1 MAEPLGLTLLP
12 EIHASYAEGAYR
24 TLTRKGYMTY
34 DFFLPGL
41 VIDAIE
47 NHTGEYLARWA
58 KEERDEGIRTVNM
71 LGCHDGIP
79 LLDLKG
85 LLPKEEIERQFQYKG
100 DIKLDYP
107 STGKIFFNMYEF
119 DL

>member
-1 MAEPLGLTLLP
+1 MNEPETWDLLEEIHRMAEPLGLTLLP

-58 KEERDEGIRTVNM
+58 KENGTRASAR
-71 LGCHDGIP
+71 
-79 LLDLKG
+79 
-85 LLPKEEIERQFQYKG
+85 
-100 DIKLDYP
+100 
-107 STGKIFFNMYEF
+107 
-119 DL
+119 

>member
-1 MAEPLGLTLLP
+1 MNEPETWDLLGGRFHRMAEPLGMSLLP

-47 NHTGEYLARWA
+47 TIPANIWPGGPRKNGTRASAR
-58 KEERDEGIRTVNM
+58 
-71 LGCHDGIP
+71 
-79 LLDLKG
+79 
-85 LLPKEEIERQFQYKG
+85 
-100 DIKLDYP
+100 
-107 STGKIFFNMYEF
+107 
-119 DL
+119 